1 MSASI
6 LQPGQIEQP
15 AGEIP
20 FVRLPERKTLFRQRA
35 SRLRGLADG
44 HRIADFLNFMAQLAD
59 AQQDAIDTFPKVFLP
74 DASMLDL
81 CHEHGMPPLPARTWA
96 RNPAWRDVL
105 KRMLAVLETE
115 ATPQVRDAVER
126 LDAMAPAELEA
137 IADDILA
144 QRQETLDLALA
155 PLVAAALQVYWTH
168 MATTLGAEAFGR
180 GGIANLC
187 PVCASSPVASVVR
200 IGGSEQGLRYLHCS
214 LCSTEWHMVRVKC
227 SNCEASQRLAYFGI
241 EGARDAV
248 KAEACDDCG
257 SYLKIVY
264 MEKDPLVE
272 PVADDIATLAL
283 DVMMNDSGKPRS
295 GPNLMLFTAGW
306 V

>member
-1 MSASI
+1 
-6 LQPGQIEQP
+6 
-15 AGEIP
+15 
-20 FVRLPERKTLFRQRA
+20 
-35 SRLRGLADG
+35 
-44 HRIADFLNFMAQLAD
+44 
-59 AQQDAIDTFPKVFLP
+59 
-74 DASMLDL
+74 
-81 CHEHGMPPLPARTWA
+81 
-96 RNPAWRDVL
+96 
-105 KRMLAVLETE
+105 
-115 ATPQVRDAVER
+115 
-126 LDAMAPAELEA
+126 
-137 IADDILA
+137 
-144 QRQETLDLALA
+144 
-155 PLVAAALQVYWTH
+155 
-168 MATTLGAEAFGR
+168 
-180 GGIANLC
+180 
-187 PVCASSPVASVVR
+187 
-200 IGGSEQGLRYLHCS
+200 
-214 LCSTEWHMVRVKC
+214 MVRVKC